1 MEVALKEKN
10 FMDSNFLRESGSI
23 VRVKVGGVEGK
34 ITLLGRGI
42 SNSPSLSDNS

>member
-10 FMDSNFLRESGSI
+10 FMGSSFLHESGSI
-23 VRVKVGGVEGK
+23 VCVKVGGVEGK
-34 ITLLGRGI
+34 IILLGRGV